1 MTGVFAALFAMAD
14 VSVLQYEINPWS
26 MGAILSFAS
35 PSVLMTPPRDR
46 SCSLRCSSV
55 NDVLI
60 HFVLDLRP
68 LAGERRFDISAT
80 GWWAME
86 NWQLFFTP

>member
-1 MTGVFAALFAMAD
+1 MTGVFAAFAMAD
-14 VSVLQYEINPWS
+14 VSVLQYEVNPWT

-60 HFVLDLRP
+60 RFVLDLRP
-68 LAGERRFDISAT
+68 LARERRFDISAT